1 MRCFIFS
8 SAVIEDYKW
17 LEKMDFSD
25 SFIICADGGI
35 KHAKELGLIADVW
48 MGDGDSY
55 TEGTPFAKEI
65 FTFPPQ
71 KDNTD
76 TDLAVML
83 ALDRGFKDITLIG
96 CLGGRIDHEFSH
108 FCLLKKIV
116 DNDGEGLILDRKN
129 CVMMKK
135 NSFILKSCDKKY
147 VSFFPFGG
155 DVTAFSVKGL
165 KYECE
170 NIRLKC
176 GEVQASS
183 NCFEEGKAASIEFN
197 SGYVLVICS
206 DD

>member
-17 LEKMDFSD
+17 LEKVDFSD

-35 KHAKELGLIADVW
+35 RHTKKLGIVADVW
-48 MGDGDSY
+48 MGDGDSLG
-55 TEGTPFAKEI
+55 ENSPFAKEVY
-65 FTFPPQ
+65 TFPPQ

-83 ALDRGFKDITLIG
+83 ALERGCKDITIIG
-96 CLGGRIDHEFSH
+96 GLGGRIDHEYSH

-116 DNDGEGLILDRKN
+116 DSGADGRIIDKKN
-129 CVMMKK
+129 TVTMKK
-135 NSFILKSCDKKY
+135 SSFIIENCGKSY
-147 VSFFPFGG
+147 ISFFPFGG
-155 DVTAFSVKGL
+155 DVTNFSVKGL

-170 NIRLKC
+170 KIHLKC

-183 NCFEEGKAASIEFN
+183 NSFEGKNTAQIDFD
-197 SGYVLVICS
+197 SGYVLVICA